1 VVSQSSSLC
10 RIHLYC
16 GDSNRKDTDSSCS
29 YSIQR
34 GMEVYRNKLILYGA
48 GDIINDYEGFENRG
62 EERYITMGGVF
73 VVDLAT
79 PTGDFEQLR
88 LVPMYMNQLRL
99 ERFTKDSL
107 LWRPNENR
115 YEKNP
120 NKSREFCAFINQLSK
135 TDAGSAD
142 RALLLEHYDT
152 DSQIPGGPILRS
164 KRYSL

>member
-1 VVSQSSSLC
+1 
-10 RIHLYC
+10 
-16 GDSNRKDTDSSCS
+16 
-29 YSIQR
+29 
-34 GMEVYRNKLILYGA
+34 MEVYHDKLILYGA

-73 VVDLAT
+73 VIDLNAS
-79 PTGDFEQLR
+79 TGDFEELR

-107 LWRPNENR
+107 LWKPNENR

-120 NKSREFCAFINQLSK
+120 NKSKDFCAFINELSRN
-135 TDAGSAD
+135 DAGSQGQ
-142 RALLLEHYDT
+142 ALILEHCDA

-164 KRYSL
+164 KQNANADTI

>member
-1 VVSQSSSLC
+1 M
-10 RIHLYC
+10 
-16 GDSNRKDTDSSCS
+16 
-29 YSIQR
+29 QR
-34 GMEVYRNKLILYGA
+34 GMEVYHNKLILYGA

-79 PTGDFEQLR
+79 ETGNFEQLR

-99 ERFTKDSL
+99 ERFTKDSV

-120 NKSREFCAFINQLSK
+120 NKSREFCTFINELSK
-135 TDAGSAD
+135 TDAGSED
-142 RALLLEHYDT
+142 HALILEHCDA
-152 DSQIPGGPILRS
+152 DSQILGGPILRS

>member
-1 VVSQSSSLC
+1 MP
-10 RIHLYC
+10 HLHL
-16 GDSNRKDTDSSCS
+16 S
-29 YSIQR
+29 
-34 GMEVYRNKLILYGA
+34 

-73 VVDLAT
+73 VVDLDTETA
-79 PTGDFEQLR
+79 DFEQLR

-107 LWRPNENR
+107 LWRPNEKR

-120 NKSREFCAFINQLSK
+120 NKSKEFCTFINDLSK
-135 TDAGSAD
+135 TDAGSGNH
-142 RALLLEHYDT
+142 ALLLEHIDADT
-152 DSQIPGGPILRS
+152 QIPGGPVLRS